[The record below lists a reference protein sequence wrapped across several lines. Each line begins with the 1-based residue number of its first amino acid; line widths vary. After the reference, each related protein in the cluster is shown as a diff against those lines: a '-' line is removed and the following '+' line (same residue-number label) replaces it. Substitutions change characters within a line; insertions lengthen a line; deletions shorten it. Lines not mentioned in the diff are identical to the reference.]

1 MLKKLKKILSAQ
13 KITKKPLPLLSSSIV
28 SLSYLLTTPLS
39 LSPIPPIGS
48 LFTATISFTMAA
60 DIKSSL
66 LDKKYVLELKN
77 QKFTKLALKKKIV
90 FYRFLFFT
98 GNLILYLG
106 DLNFLTFFFS
116 NACYYNYFYICKSK
130 HFFFKGILSVFQVGF
145 LAMVGAVQG
154 LEVSFM
160 DFNGLLGLGFFFFYY
175 LGIYTGFYV
184 DFKSGKFLEF
194 RESYYGWWDSV
205 KKIIGF
211 K

>member
-154 LEVSFM
+154 LEVSFL
-160 DFNGLLGLGFFFFYY
+160 DFNGLLGLGFFFFIIWAFIRVFMWILRVGSFWN
-175 LGIYTGFYV
+175 LGRVIMG
-184 DFKSGKFLEF
+184 GGIQL
-194 RESYYGWWDSV
+194 
-205 KKIIGF
+205 KK
-211 K
+211 